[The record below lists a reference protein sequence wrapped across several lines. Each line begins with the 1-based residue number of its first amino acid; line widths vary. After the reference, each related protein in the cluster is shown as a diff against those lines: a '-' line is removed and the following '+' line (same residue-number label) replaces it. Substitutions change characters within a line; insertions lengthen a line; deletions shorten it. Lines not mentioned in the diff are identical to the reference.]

1 MPQCDLVH
9 QFEEELGRKVAGKP
23 TVYDVAAH
31 AGVSIATVSRVLT
44 RPDDVRASTQER
56 VLAAVRELR
65 YVPSGSAR
73 GLASRR
79 TGVLGLFLPGVDA
92 VEDLSDPAIDADRPV
107 EVRLDPVRPGQ
118 RLGADLYFEAVLRGC
133 ELEAWR
139 QGFSLMI
146 SVGRGRSPESLEI
159 ALSDLAGKVDGLAVI
174 AQSAPHDVLKRI
186 GDSIPVV
193 YLAGQRRGD
202 DFDHITVRNR
212 EGMRAL
218 TEHLIDAHGIR
229 DPMYL
234 TGPFDSPDDAERYGG
249 FAEALEGRGINPT
262 ALPVLHGEF
271 SRERARAVA
280 ADLIDGGRLPRAL
293 VCANDQMALGVLD
306 ALGAAGLRVPEDVI
320 VTGFDGIDDGARST
334 PRLTTVRQPMLELGR
349 AAVRAMVARLN
360 DPDREPVN
368 TELPVTVLLRESCE
382 GPLR

>member
-1 MPQCDLVH
+1 
-9 QFEEELGRKVAGKP
+9 VAGKP

-107 EVRLDPVRPGQ
+107 EVRLDPARPGQ

-193 YLAGQRRGD
+193 YLAGQRSGD

-280 ADLIDGGRLPRAL
+280 ADLIAGGRLPRAL

-306 ALGAAGLRVPEDVI
+306 ALGAAGLRVPDDVI
-320 VTGFDGIDDGARST
+320 VTGFDGIDDGTRST

-360 DPDREPVN
+360 APDLAPVN

-382 GPLR
+382 GPLA

>member
-1 MPQCDLVH
+1 M
-9 QFEEELGRKVAGKP
+9 
-23 TVYDVAAH
+23 YDVAAH

-44 RPDDVRASTQER
+44 RPSDVRASTQER

-73 GLASRR
+73 GLAARR

-92 VEDLSDPAIDADRPV
+92 VQDLSDPVVSDTGTV
-107 EVRLDPVRPGQ
+107 EVRRDPATPDHGN
-118 RLGADLYFEAVLRGC
+118 AANLYFEEVLRGC

-146 SVGRGRSPESLEI
+146 CVGRGRTPEGLE
-159 ALSDLAGKVDGLAVI
+159 LTLNDLAGKVDGLAVI

-186 GDSIPVV
+186 GDTIPVV

-202 DFDHITVRNR
+202 DFDHLTVRNR

-218 TEHLIDAHGIR
+218 TEHLIDDHGIR
-229 DPMYL
+229 DPVYL

-249 FAEALEGRGINPT
+249 FADALEGRGINPT

-280 ADLIDGGRLPRAL
+280 EDLIARGSLPGPWSAPTTRWRSASWTRCARPACASRRTSSSPASTASTRA
-293 VCANDQMALGVLD
+293 
-306 ALGAAGLRVPEDVI
+306 
-320 VTGFDGIDDGARST
+320 
-334 PRLTTVRQPMLELGR
+334 
-349 AAVRAMVARLN
+349 
-360 DPDREPVN
+360 PDRS
-368 TELPVTVLLRESCE
+368 RA
-382 GPLR
+382 